1 MPTAYI
7 HHKASHAG
15 PFQTTTAPHR
25 ITLRGSV
32 QVLWLGR
39 WRTLRP
45 HTEEGKRRAQ
55 FSTFNGLEPLS
66 HVQVT
71 P

>member
-1 MPTAYI
+1 MTTAYI
-7 HHKASHAG
+7 HHKASPVG
-15 PFQTTTAPHR
+15 PFMTESAPIRTTP
-25 ITLRGSV
+25 RGAV

-66 HVQVT
+66 CVQVT